1 MTQGVPRHAAIVL
14 AAGSSSRLGYPKQLY
29 VLDGEALVRRAT
41 RAALATNPAAVL
53 VVLGANA
60 DAVYAAV
67 ADLPVQRVDC
77 SDWRAGM
84 SATLRTAVLAVP
96 QDCDGALV
104 VLCDQHGLD
113 AHHLQALVTEW
124 QAGPARAVGSAY
136 ASVVGVPAVLPRA
149 WFDAV
154 LGLAG
159 DRGAREL
166 LRSGADN
173 VVTVSAPQLAFDL
186 DRPGDEPGA

>member
-1 MTQGVPRHAAIVL
+1 MTGTVARHAAIVL

-29 VLDGEALVRRAT
+29 VVEGEPLVRRAT

-53 VVLGANA
+53 VVLGAHA

-67 ADLPVQRVDC
+67 ADLPVQRLDC
-77 SDWRAGM
+77 ADWSAGM
-84 SATLRTAVLAVP
+84 GATLRAGVLAAP
-96 QDCDGALV
+96 QDCGGALV

-113 AHHLQALVTEW
+113 AAHLQSLVRTW
-124 QAGPARAVGSAY
+124 QATPERAVASAY
-136 ASVVGVPAVLPRA
+136 AEVVGVPAVLPRG

-154 LGLAG
+154 RELTG
-159 DRGAREL
+159 DRGARDL
-166 LRSGADN
+166 LRSRASS
-173 VVTVSAPQLAFDL
+173 VTTVSAPQLAFDL